1 MKGLERL
8 FEFGAFIL
16 LAETSIKIVPVS
28 GESIIKI
35 EWNIMWDQRVF
46 GY

>member
-1 MKGLERL
+1 MKGLERQ

-16 LAETSIKIVPVS
+16 LAETSIKIVS